1 MLSSV
6 NFKDIIKI
14 SDKQFEL
21 FILENTI
28 LKRIKEL
35 SDIIKLEVCKDT
47 IFVCVL
53 KGGFTFFY
61 NLINQLNIIDLKF
74 DFVSV
79 SSYNGKL
86 ENGTNVIKSIDLSTL
101 DYEKKNVIIIEDI
114 IDTGNTINFLKNY
127 YTSKKI
133 NSLKIATLIFKP
145 KYNLNIVKPDFIG
158 FEIENEFIIGF
169 GMDYLEEGRSLKE
182 IYKLKS

>member
-86 ENGTNVIKSIDLSTL
+86 EMEQMLLNQ
-101 DYEKKNVIIIEDI
+101 
-114 IDTGNTINFLKNY
+114 
-127 YTSKKI
+127 
-133 NSLKIATLIFKP
+133 LI
-145 KYNLNIVKPDFIG
+145 
-158 FEIENEFIIGF
+158 
-169 GMDYLEEGRSLKE
+169 
-182 IYKLKS
+182 